1 MFTFPRAAQPLM
13 GSLSIAFTKPTLK
26 RFSALLVGAVLAS
39 GRRTLT
45 EIQWAVFGLVPG
57 HFSFFH
63 RVFSRA
69 RWSLWPL
76 GEDKVAGTFSAS
88 GTTFVRAPP
97 GLPASAGGSDRK
109 GVRIGQV
116 RRSPSEPTTFLPSP
130 RRESCGPAGES
141 CTEWVLVER
150 LCAPRRASQLPLGA
164 RIGGGF

>member
-57 HFSFFH
+57 HFSSFH
-63 RVFSRA
+63 CVFSRA

-76 GEDKVAGTFSAS
+76 GKALAHHALRLVPEGQPVRVVMDDTVTRHS
-88 GTTFVRAPP
+88 GPKIATATRRAP
-97 GLPASAGGSDRK
+97 AT
-109 GVRIGQV
+109 
-116 RRSPSEPTTFLPSP
+116 RSPRSVGDTDGWCWRCSS
-130 RRESCGPAGES
+130 SC
-141 CTEWVLVER
+141 R
-150 LCAPRRASQLPLGA
+150 
-164 RIGGGF
+164 